1 MIVHWYSGLRQGTI
15 FGPNDFGSVA
25 RLDAC
30 HSIDNADER
39 LAMLG
44 WRRREAWRK
53 TEWGYEA
60 KLRRR

>member
-1 MIVHWYSGLRQGTI
+1 MIVQWYSGLKQATI
-15 FGPNDFGSVA
+15 FGPNAFGSVA

-30 HSIDNADER
+30 PNPTDADER
-39 LAMLG
+39 LAILG
-44 WRRREAWRK
+44 WCRREAWRK